1 MNIEVVSIFMT
12 CDSYHMY
19 FKNKTDHDFK
29 LYIRSYSKFNFC
41 DQPVHQFIINKI
53 NFEKVSNVL
62 FLKIRTILILEGPNA
77 IPARFEINFLQITFW
92 FLQNFSPGML
102 LWIFQIPLSL
112 N

>member
-1 MNIEVVSIFMT
+1 
-12 CDSYHMY
+12 MY

-41 DQPVHQFIINKI
+41 DQSVHQLIINKI
-53 NFEKVSNVL
+53 NFENVFYIL
-62 FLKIRTILILEGPNA
+62 FLKIRTIVILEGPNS
-77 IPARFEINFLQITFW
+77 IPARFQINFLQITFW

-112 N
+112 H

>member
-1 MNIEVVSIFMT
+1 
-12 CDSYHMY
+12 MY

-41 DQPVHQFIINKI
+41 DKSLHQFIINKI

-62 FLKIRTILILEGPNA
+62 FFKIRTFLILEGSNA